1 MSTNNSGAVRTSVAR
16 VQTGIEL
23 CEDNAKRFLQ
33 NATILLDHGG
43 SDGLAYVLWS
53 FAVEEFGK
61 AILLRDQMD
70 GVASG
75 QNKCIEW
82 SADHW
87 EKFRTGFNQLTE
99 LSGTKLAR
107 VLGVTGN
114 ASPDDTVIENP
125 RRLGVTSSVT
135 RSSTGLFSDIGDN
148 GEVDPTVALRF
159 ALLCVDFQPATG
171 DWTRPGKSYRQG
183 GVVARWEIGKDDV
196 LQAIEVLRR
205 RVEALA
211 T

>member
-125 RRLGVTSSVT
+125 RRDV
-135 RSSTGLFSDIGDN
+135 GDN

-171 DWTRPGKSYRQG
+171 IGLGPARATGRVASSHDGKLERTTCYRPSKCY
-183 GVVARWEIGKDDV
+183 GVVWRASRHER
-196 LQAIEVLRR
+196 LR
-205 RVEALA
+205 AD
-211 T
+211 

>member
-1 MSTNNSGAVRTSVAR
+1 MASSIDATLQHLFRYQDMSTSESGAVRTSVAA
-16 VQTGIEL
+16 VQTGIER
-23 CEDNAKRFLQ
+23 CEDNVKRFLR

-43 SDGLAYVLWS
+43 CEGLAYVLWS

-61 AILLRDQMD
+61 AILLGEQMD

-75 QNKCIEW
+75 QSKCIEL
-82 SADHW
+82 SADDW

-99 LSGTKLAR
+99 LRGTKLSR
-107 VLGVTGN
+107 VFD
-114 ASPDDTVIENP
+114 A
-125 RRLGVTSSVT
+125 
-135 RSSTGLFSDIGDN
+135 GDN

-159 ALLCVDFQPATG
+159 ALLYVDFHSATG
-171 DWTRPGKSYRQG
+171 DWTRPGKTYRQG

-196 LQAIEVLRR
+196 LQGIEVLRR
-205 RVEALA
+205 RVEGRA